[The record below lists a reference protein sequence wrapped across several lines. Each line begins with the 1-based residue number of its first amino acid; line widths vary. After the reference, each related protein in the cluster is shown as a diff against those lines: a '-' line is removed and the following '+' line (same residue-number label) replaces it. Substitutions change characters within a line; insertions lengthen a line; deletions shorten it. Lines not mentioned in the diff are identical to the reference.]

1 MRGGRRLH
9 CGLRAGVRSRGLNWW
24 HLTKK
29 GAATAMNCWGKK
41 VERACLMVACSLV
54 LLSTFAA
61 DVRKKHV
68 FKGPFDMHTAQ
79 GVTFT
84 FACEDHLPVQRRNV
98 YFKSGDGYYVV
109 PFDVGAPGTNTV
121 TVNRNRCI
129 REEGTVSGWENVKEI
144 MVSFFLESDKSQNW
158 SVSGLSVLEKPYDAV
173 VAVSDRCSHSFAGRL
188 EECGLATLLVGA
200 SELDDR
206 ILSRA
211 RLLVPVAG
219 KKKCPALENETV
231 RHFRARGGKVLPIGD
246 RLKANTQEKLLS
258 LLSQLLPDRA
268 RDFAGVMSGLRAK
281 KICDAKAAEGFAAFM
296 KSGGDN
302 EIRGIDCHIAY
313 GPELVGND
321 PKWEDWD
328 RNCRLLKAAG
338 FNALS
343 VNVARGGIAFYE
355 SKVLPV
361 SPEVKVKG
369 DSVELIKKACEKHGM
384 KFIAWKVCFYSRVG
398 MKTPEF
404 EKWLADGRGA
414 VSFSGKRSGVW
425 LCPTRPENR
434 ALEIEAIVELAKR
447 RPWAVS
453 LDYIRYEG
461 PDWCFCSHCRKEFE
475 RFCGENVEKWPSAV
489 REDKTLNRKWEAF
502 RRRTITGL
510 VREAVRRV
518 RNEAP
523 GVKIR
528 ADVFK
533 RPQGDALSVAQEW
546 GNWCKEGLLD
556 IASPMDGGELADVAH
571 SVPSQI
577 NVAGFHLLIPTYY
590 PSLLPKH
597 ANATDVE
604 AMISIGRKAGS
615 PGFFLFRFDGRLI
628 EMLALEKDHCKTK
641 GTTR

>member
-1 MRGGRRLH
+1 MRKESSAAMKQ
-9 CGLRAGVRSRGLNWW
+9 LRINAWRI
-24 HLTKK
+24 
-29 GAATAMNCWGKK
+29 
-41 VERACLMVACSLV
+41 CLMAACSLV
-54 LLSTFAA
+54 FFSSFAA
-61 DVRKKHV
+61 DVREKHV
-68 FKGPFDMHTAQ
+68 FKGNFDMHTAREI
-79 GVTFT
+79 VFT
-84 FACEDHLPVQRRNV
+84 FVCDDHIPVQRRNV

-109 PFDVGAPGTNTV
+109 PFDVRASGTNTV
-121 TVNRNRCI
+121 TVNRNRCH
-129 REEGTVSGWENVKEI
+129 REEGTVAGWENVKEI
-144 MVSFFLESDKSQNW
+144 MVSFFLESDKPLNC
-158 SVSGLSVLEKPYDAV
+158 SVSDLCILDKPYDAV
-173 VAVSDRCSHSFAGRL
+173 VAVADRCAHSFAKRL

-219 KKKCPALENETV
+219 KTGCPSLENEAV
-231 RHFRARGGKVLPIGD
+231 GRFKARGGKVLQIGD

-258 LLSQLLPDRA
+258 LLSKIFPDRA
-268 RDFAGVMSGLRAK
+268 GDFAGVMSGLRAK
-281 KICDAKAAEGFAAFM
+281 KLDDAKAAEGFAAFL
-296 KSGGDN
+296 KSGGEN

-361 SPEVKVKG
+361 SPEVKTKG
-369 DSVELIKKACEKHGM
+369 DSVDLIKKACEKHGM
-384 KFIAWKVCFYSRVG
+384 KFVAWKVCFYSRVG

-404 EKWLADGRGA
+404 ENWIAEGRGA
-414 VSFSGKRSGVW
+414 VSFSGKRSEVW

-434 ALEIEAIVELAKR
+434 ALEIEAAVELAKR
-447 RPWAVS
+447 RPWAIS

-461 PDWCFCSHCRKEFE
+461 PDWCFCAHCRSKFE
-475 RFCGENVEKWPSAV
+475 RFCGEEVEKWPSSV
-489 REDKTLNRKWEAF
+489 RKDKTINGKWETF
-502 RRRTITGL
+502 RRRMITEL
-510 VREAVRRV
+510 VSEIARRV
-518 RNEAP
+518 RTEAP
-523 GVKIR
+523 GVKMR

-533 RPQGDALSVAQEW
+533 RPEGDALSVAQEW
-546 GNWCKEGLLD
+546 GEWCKEGLLD

-571 SVPSQI
+571 
-577 NVAGFHLLIPTYY
+577 NVSFQMKVAAGSHLMMPTYY

-597 ANATDVE
+597 ANAKDVE
-604 AMISIGRKAGS
+604 AMISIGRRAGA

-628 EMLALEKDHCKTK
+628 EMLALEKDHCTTK

>member
-1 MRGGRRLH
+1 MKNLKTRT
-9 CGLRAGVRSRGLNWW
+9 SRI
-24 HLTKK
+24 
-29 GAATAMNCWGKK
+29 
-41 VERACLMVACSLV
+41 CLMAACSLV
-54 LLSTFAA
+54 FLSSIAA

-68 FKGPFDMHTAQ
+68 FKGPFDMHTARD
-79 GVTFT
+79 VVFT
-84 FACEDHLPVQRRNV
+84 FVCENHLPVQRRNI

-109 PFDVGAPGTNTV
+109 PFDVVESGTNTV

-129 REEGTVSGWENVKEI
+129 REEGTVAGWENVKEI
-144 MVSFFLESDKSQNW
+144 MVSFFLEGDKPQNC
-158 SVSGLSVLEKPYDAV
+158 SVSDLSVLDKPYDAV
-173 VAVSDRCSHSFAGRL
+173 VAVADKCSHSFAKRL
-188 EECGLATLLVGA
+188 EECGVATLLAGA

-211 RLLVPVAG
+211 RLLVPVIG
-219 KKKCPALENETV
+219 KKECPALENEAV
-231 RHFRARGGKVLPIGD
+231 GRFKARGGKVLPVGD

-258 LLSQLLPDRA
+258 LLSELLPDRA
-268 RDFAGVMSGLRAK
+268 GDFAGVKSGLQAK
-281 KICDAKAAEGFAAFM
+281 KLNDAKAAEGFAAFM
-296 KSGGDN
+296 KSGGEN

-355 SKVLPV
+355 SKVLPM
-361 SPEVKVKG
+361 SPEVKKKG

-384 KFIAWKVCFYSRVG
+384 KFVAWKVCFYSRIG

-404 EKWLADGRGA
+404 EKWLAEGRGA

-434 ALEIEAIVELAKR
+434 MLEIEAIVELAKR

-461 PDWCFCSHCRKEFE
+461 PDWCFCEHCRKEFE
-475 RFCGENVEKWPSAV
+475 MFCGEKVENWPSAV
-489 REDKTLNRKWEAF
+489 RKDKSINGKWEMF

-510 VREAVRRV
+510 VREVARRV
-518 RNEAP
+518 RTEAP
-523 GVKIR
+523 GVKMR

-533 RPQGDALSVAQEW
+533 RPEGDALPVAQEW
-546 GNWCKEGLLD
+546 GKWCKDGLLD

-571 SVPSQI
+571 NVPSQMK
-577 NVAGFHLLIPTYY
+577 VAGSHLMMPTYY
-590 PSLLPKH
+590 PSLLPNY
-597 ANATDVE
+597 ANAKDVE
-604 AMISIGRKAGS
+604 AMIDVGRKAGV

-628 EMLALEKDHCKTK
+628 EMLALEKDNCKTK